1 MVGQNSGIWIQ
12 ELCSLVDQNGSMN
25 FVKWLIRTLVFGS
38 RNFVQWLIDQ
48 NSGLGSGNFVQ
59 CLINPGLGSR
69 NFVQWLIRT
78 LVLDPG
84 IFFSN

>member
-1 MVGQNSGIWIQ
+1 M
-12 ELCSLVDQNGSMN
+12 VDQNSS
-25 FVKWLIRTLVFGS
+25 LGS
-38 RNFVQWLIDQ
+38 RNVVQWLINSSLGSRNVVQWLIRILKSELCSVVDQ
-48 NSGLGSGNFVQ
+48 N
-59 CLINPGLGSR
+59 GSR